1 MPGNGRTSWRAP
13 PGGTPEDDDSVNLLD
28 LALLLA
34 ARKRFILRFSFIAAV
49 LTAILVLIMPVTFT
63 ATTSILPPRQE
74 ESSALAL
81 LGQLGG
87 LASLAGGGG
96 GGAAGALGL
105 KNPDDLYVGLLQSE
119 GVMNGVIRR
128 FDLMKVYKAKRMV
141 DARKRLK
148 GETKIVSEKSSLIN
162 ISVEDHDA
170 KRAAAMAN
178 AYVDEL
184 HILMSHLAVTSAAQR
199 RIFFEQQVDQEK
211 EKLADAEVAMEKTEM
226 KTGII
231 EPQGQA
237 QAVIVTI
244 MQLRAQIAAR
254 EVELESLRTSATDQ
268 NPEVITLQS
277 QIAGLRTQLAD
288 FEKGH
293 PQSAEMAG
301 DVLTPT
307 SEVPAASLEYLRRM
321 RDVRYQETL
330 FEFMVRQYEMAR
342 VDEAKQGQMIQVVD
356 PALVPERRSWPPR
369 TVLTLLAFILA
380 GIIASSWVILQAAL
394 RTPDGKSGG
403 SQKDTSAS
411 RTVANSPPSY
421 MTRHCLCLLFLFR
434 RLPTSES
441 IMFHF
446 NKLKDNIDL

>member
-1 MPGNGRTSWRAP
+1 MTMTPADTSTEHLARERPDILARS

-254 EVELESLRTSATDQ
+254 EVELESLRTSATNQ

-394 RTPDGKSGG
+394 RTRMENPEEARKIL
-403 SQKDTSAS
+403 QLRELLQIRRH
-411 RTVANSPPSY
+411 RT
-421 MTRHCLCLLFLFR
+421 
-434 RLPTSES
+434 
-441 IMFHF
+441 
-446 NKLKDNIDL
+446 

>member
-1 MPGNGRTSWRAP
+1 
-13 PGGTPEDDDSVNLLD
+13 
-28 LALLLA
+28 
-34 ARKRFILRFSFIAAV
+34 
-49 LTAILVLIMPVTFT
+49 
-63 ATTSILPPRQE
+63 
-74 ESSALAL
+74 
-81 LGQLGG
+81 
-87 LASLAGGGG
+87 
-96 GGAAGALGL
+96 
-105 KNPDDLYVGLLQSE
+105 
-119 GVMNGVIRR
+119 
-128 FDLMKVYKAKRMV
+128 
-141 DARKRLK
+141 
-148 GETKIVSEKSSLIN
+148 
-162 ISVEDHDA
+162 
-170 KRAAAMAN
+170 
-178 AYVDEL
+178 
-184 HILMSHLAVTSAAQR
+184 
-199 RIFFEQQVDQEK
+199 
-211 EKLADAEVAMEKTEM
+211 M

-369 TVLTLLAFILA
+369 TVLTPLAFILA
-380 GIIASSWVILQAAL
+380 GIIASSWVILQAAFRNRMENPEEARKILQL
-394 RTPDGKSGG
+394 RELL
-403 SQKDTSAS
+403 QIRRH
-411 RTVANSPPSY
+411 RT
-421 MTRHCLCLLFLFR
+421 
-434 RLPTSES
+434 
-441 IMFHF
+441 
-446 NKLKDNIDL
+446 